1 MPEQGRPVFALEVSP
16 LGERHYTGIA
26 NVTRMLAKE
35 MLDDPEIEAKFVMGR
50 SEIPPAL
57 IEKLLG
63 LGGGDILWWLAGRLD
78 SRPRFAGDFD
88 RPIVGLYPSTKP
100 YRRLFPFEALILHDL
115 TTVVTP
121 QFHTEEAVGFWQQH
135 LLPDMLSSEL
145 LIAVSQSTA
154 SDIRTYFPQVDHI
167 PCLVVPEAS
176 CCGEVPPLPK
186 GTKVVDY
193 VLVLGTLEPRKN
205 VEIVFEMLMLHPDLL
220 ATTKFVF
227 VGRWGWGA
235 ETASLIAAFHLE
247 AHLASK
253 AIEFTGFISDGARDQ
268 LLANAAAVIYPSV
281 YEGFGLPIIEAM
293 AYGTPIVTT
302 YATSLPEVGGDLA
315 EYFDQDSVD
324 SLYAVVGAL
333 LNRVQS
339 GKDEAQRKARLARAR
354 DFTWKA
360 TYRRIRDGAL
370 ELAAAEA

>member
-145 LIAVSQSTA
+145 LIAGVAVHRQ
-154 SDIRTYFPQVDHI
+154 RHPHLFP
-167 PCLVVPEAS
+167 A
-176 CCGEVPPLPK
+176 GESYSLP
-186 GTKVVDY
+186 
-193 VLVLGTLEPRKN
+193 R
-205 VEIVFEMLMLHPDLL
+205 
-220 ATTKFVF
+220 
-227 VGRWGWGA
+227 
-235 ETASLIAAFHLE
+235 
-247 AHLASK
+247 
-253 AIEFTGFISDGARDQ
+253 GARG
-268 LLANAAAVIYPSV
+268 LLRRRGPAAAQGD
-281 YEGFGLPIIEAM
+281 EGRRLCAGAGNAGAAQERRDRVRDADASSGPARHHQVRLRRTLGL
-293 AYGTPIVTT
+293 G
-302 YATSLPEVGGDLA
+302 GGDRQP
-315 EYFDQDSVD
+315 DRGPSI
-324 SLYAVVGAL
+324 SK
-333 LNRVQS
+333 RIS
-339 GKDEAQRKARLARAR
+339 HP
-354 DFTWKA
+354 
-360 TYRRIRDGAL
+360 RRSSSPASSPTVPGISCWRTRPR
-370 ELAAAEA
+370 